1 MEGRDGKQRKVVK
14 MVVSD
19 GFEEVLRE
27 SMTALKLGGLV
38 LKEEQKAVL
47 YAVTSKKQDVYVF
60 YRRILKPIADFNLI
74 LQGRQIFFGYGL
86 SAFKMILVKFS
97 KFKRVFSASRL
108 LPNNKRGWFRS

>member
-27 SMTALKLGGLV
+27 SMTALKLIGGLV

-47 YAVTSKKQDVYVF
+47 YDVTSKKQDCLC
-60 YRRILKPIADFNLI
+60 ILPMGFETNC
-74 LQGRQIFFGYGL
+74 
-86 SAFKMILVKFS
+86 
-97 KFKRVFSASRL
+97 
-108 LPNNKRGWFRS
+108 